1 MKCPQCTHHDT
12 RVIDSRELEDGSM
25 TRRRRECPSCAA
37 RFTTYERYDYAGLTV
52 VKKDGRREAFSR
64 EKLARGIKKA
74 LEKRPLPSDT
84 TESIITGIEQRLHE
98 LGRSEVKSQVVGEL
112 VLQALR
118 GLDAVAYIRFASV
131 YMAFPDIDVMRK
143 EMEKLLEA
151 EQVAG
156 GGAPGASPATAS
168 QAEATTFGG

>member
-1 MKCPQCTHHDT
+1 MKCPQCSHHDT

-25 TRRRRECPSCAA
+25 TRRRRECPSCAT

-64 EKLARGIKKA
+64 DKLARGIKKA

-98 LGRSEVKSQVVGEL
+98 LGRSEVKSQVIGEL

-118 GLDAVAYIRFASV
+118 GLDPVAYIRFASV

-143 EMEKLLEA
+143 EMEKLLQAEHVAEEA
-151 EQVAG
+151 QAAG
-156 GGAPGASPATAS
+156 PP
-168 QAEATTFGG
+168 AEATALGA